1 MILNCV
7 KTMRLLAVDNSNI
20 IGKHIFRA
28 EKNARARREACTGI
42 IGFFFALNMQ
52 ISDDSWSLPS
62 SRA

>member
-28 EKNARARREACTGI
+28 EKNNVQGVKRAQESLV
-42 IGFFFALNMQ
+42 FFFSLNMQ
-52 ISDDSWSLPS
+52 MSDDSWSLPS